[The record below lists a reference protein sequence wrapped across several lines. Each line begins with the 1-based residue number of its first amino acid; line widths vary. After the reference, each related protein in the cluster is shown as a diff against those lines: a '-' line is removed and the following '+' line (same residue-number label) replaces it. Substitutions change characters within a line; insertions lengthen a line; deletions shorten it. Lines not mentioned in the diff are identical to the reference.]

1 MSTNNF
7 KPFATGANANVTAQ
21 ADYENLAAL
30 ATGFQ
35 SGKASSA
42 QINKALR
49 QSSFVAAA
57 IAQYMANK
65 TNSDILDNGDISN
78 FMSLL
83 ITALKVDLQA
93 ANGNLNALSALQS
106 GTDLLPYF
114 SGANAASLTAF
125 TSVARDIVGKKS
137 VADLLT
143 YLGIGSAGTRN
154 VGTGQNQIP
163 DMTYWQSNA
172 GWRKTPDGVIEQW
185 GTSAATTDTVSV
197 TFPIQFSSAVY
208 WIGEHDTGGGNR
220 LTLWQLN
227 SITGT
232 GFQARNLGSIIKGDN
247 AVEASISAN
256 CIWYARGK

>member
-1 MSTNNF
+1 MLKIGDLTPTATADGHWTDGNVAGGVAPTRMQAGWFNAVQDELINILVSAGLVTDPKNN
-7 KPFATGANANVTAQ
+7 AQ
-21 ADYENLAAL
+21 VLAAITRL
-30 ATGFQ
+30 TLQ
-35 SGKASSA
+35 
-42 QINKALR
+42 R
-49 QSSFVAAA
+49 
-57 IAQYMANK
+57 ANPF
-65 TNSDILDNGDISN
+65 SDIASDGNVSI
-78 FMSLL
+78 
-83 ITALKVDLQA
+83 ALK
-93 ANGNLNALSALQS
+93 NLGL
-106 GTDLLPYF
+106 GT
-114 SGANAASLTAF
+114 
-125 TSVARDIVGKKS
+125 
-137 VADLLT
+137 
-143 YLGIGSAGTRN
+143 AGTRS

-163 DMTYWQSNA
+163 DMSYWQSNA

-197 TFPIQFSSAVY
+197 TFPVQFSSAVY